1 MVSLRRWCLSR
12 HLSPHTPRHLPPV
25 QTLSSRLWA
34 PDANS
39 TSSPRSIL
47 TPSLCGWR
55 EVPVSLALK
64 PFLPSLCLPQL
75 CLWPHYLL
83 KDGRKRE
90 GVGRAREEASQIEG
104 AVSTKA
110 QGPARSSW
118 RGGIERR
125 SGTASPRW
133 PRSQPG
139 RSPPQHYPPW
149 PAHLLPGL
157 PTGGTGLKAR
167 AKSANTWRDEPV
179 NSHWGTA
186 GGRVPHM
193 QEWLLLDSARLL
205 CEASQA
211 LCCLPLCFWMK
222 SGIVMWNKLASFKK
236 KKYWQKYNLKK

>member
-12 HLSPHTPRHLPPV
+12 HISPHSPRHLPPV

-64 PFLPSLCLPQL
+64 PFLPSLRLPQL
-75 CLWPHYLL
+75 CLWPRYLL
-83 KDGRKRE
+83 KDRRKRE
-90 GVGRAREEASQIEG
+90 VVGRAREEASQIQG

-118 RGGIERR
+118 NGEIERR

-179 NSHWGTA
+179 SGHGGTA
-186 GGRVPHM
+186 GGACPTCRGGCSSTLPGCCVRQARPCAAYSSVFEWS
-193 QEWLLLDSARLL
+193 QESWCEINWLLL
-205 CEASQA
+205 
-211 LCCLPLCFWMK
+211 
-222 SGIVMWNKLASFKK
+222 K